1 MESRQH
7 TVATSAGQ
15 NDPFALEL
23 ADSEEVVEYVPPDTE
38 TNVLCCLFA
47 CLCGPVFDAL
57 CALPGA
63 VLEDVP
69 ASLRTSSLVLAVL
82 LGAPAVSNAGVL
94 VLEQRGVLAILLAS
108 VAFIG
113 LNQAEPAAR
122 NADAVF
128 AFVGTLAATLATQT
142 NGAFGNKHDTS
153 DTTCKKR
160 EHLSA
165 FCGSM
170 LFYLGMR
177 VVRHSFAL
185 SNEIINFKVSRDD
198 INTRGYG
205 VAIDLVAVGNCFAGS
220 CTVGFACILLLNYDL
235 VLHMG
240 SSALSTIASVL
251 SCFVFLGA
259 FVAQMSSF
267 AAMEQ
272 LPALFSSASC
282 SGDQSECAAAYRAR
296 RLFLSANSTSV
307 SWVCAIAMVIYA
319 FSHSRR
325 FRSRREHFEYEPS
338 PYSLA
343 SIAVVACA
351 VVACAAVFFFVD
363 PGRSMDW
370 SDWEL
375 LLLLLSI
382 PACLLGWPGIAC
394 ALHAGGEAIYIYTRV
409 ALHGGYDWSYFTHH
423 SLLATMVLTA
433 TVGVL
438 STFSYGLYSV
448 GRRRLYSEPV
458 EIVNSVALTALVSIQ
473 TFLTLATLG
482 MAAGFTGVYYEDGK
496 GSWRISGFEF
506 SVQHSVSFFF
516 CAALYGTRYE
526 HEALPAT
533 WRRAAWFAVPPLLGV
548 SWLLVISLADSDGSP
563 YHHYVDWVS
572 FLVGVSAAGA
582 SWAGIGVF
590 LHR

>member
-1 MESRQH
+1 MQE
-7 TVATSAGQ
+7 
-15 NDPFALEL
+15 NALESVEDAAVKP
-23 ADSEEVVEYVPPDTE
+23 ADDELETYTPPVVE
-38 TNVLCCLFA
+38 TNVLCSLFV

-69 ASLRTSSLVLAVL
+69 ASLRTTSLALAVL
-82 LGAPAVSNAGVL
+82 LGASAMRTDGL
-94 VLEQRGVLAILLAS
+94 FVLEQRGILATLLAS
-108 VAFIG
+108 AAFIG
-113 LNQAEPAAR
+113 LNQAEVAAR

-128 AFVGTLAATLATQT
+128 SFVGTLAAMLAMQQ
-142 NGAFGNKHDTS
+142 NGAPLKFDSEEQAVK
-153 DTTCKKR
+153 CKKR

-177 VVRHSFAL
+177 VVRHAFAL
-185 SNEIINFKVSRDD
+185 SNEILNFKVSHDD
-198 INTRGYG
+198 INVMGYG
-205 VAIDLVAVGNCFAGS
+205 VAVDLVAAGNCFAGA
-220 CTVGFACILLLNYDL
+220 CTVAFACIVLLNYDL
-235 VLHMG
+235 VLHVG
-240 SSALSTIASVL
+240 SSALSTIASVM

-259 FVAQMSSF
+259 FVAQMASF

-282 SGDQSECAAAYRAR
+282 SGEESECSSAYRAR
-296 RLFLSANSTSV
+296 RLFLTANSTSV
-307 SWVCAIAMVIYA
+307 AWVCAIAIVVYA

-343 SIAVVACA
+343 SISVVSSALFACLAVLLL
-351 VVACAAVFFFVD
+351 VD
-363 PGRSMDW
+363 PTRSMDW

-382 PACLLGWPGIAC
+382 PVCLLGWPGVAC
-394 ALHAGGEAIYIYTRV
+394 ALHAAGQAVYVATRIT
-409 ALHGGYDWSYFTHH
+409 LHGAYDWSYFTHH
-423 SLLATMVLTA
+423 SLIATLALTVI
-433 TVGVL
+433 VGIL

-448 GRRRLYSEPV
+448 GRRHLYSEPV
-458 EIVNSVALTALVSIQ
+458 EIVNSAALTALVSIQ

-482 MAAGFTGVYYEDGK
+482 MSAGYTGVFYEDGK
-496 GSWRISGFEF
+496 GSWRISGYEF
-506 SVQHSVSFFF
+506 STQHSVSFFF

-526 HEALPAT
+526 HDALPTT
-533 WRRAAWFAVPPLLGV
+533 WRRAAWFVVPPLLGI
-548 SWLLVISLADSDGSP
+548 SWMLVVALAAPDHASP
-563 YHHYVDWVS
+563 YHSYVDAVS
-572 FLVGVSAAGA
+572 FLVGVSSAAA
-582 SWAGIGVF
+582 SWIGVGVF